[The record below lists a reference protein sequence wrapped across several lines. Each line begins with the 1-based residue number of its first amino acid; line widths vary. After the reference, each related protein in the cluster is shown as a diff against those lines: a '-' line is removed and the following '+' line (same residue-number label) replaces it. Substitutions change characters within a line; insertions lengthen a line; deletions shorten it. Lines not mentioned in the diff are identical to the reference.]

1 MAEDQVVGELVAERL
16 GNGDGGK
23 VAKAGGDT
31 VGNPLLLGDFLR
43 QTAGAGQGLLGLG
56 GERHARAESGHGN
69 KGLQCQA
76 VSVKGDSLELL
87 RGLHNIS
94 SL

>member
-43 QTAGAGQGLLGLG
+43 QTAGAGQGLLGL
-56 GERHARAESGHGN
+56 EYV
-69 KGLQCQA
+69 LCQA